1 MPFEAVLFNAKQ
13 LQHGRPCCDKTLVVA
28 AGHGQPCQTCT
39 EILQCVLLCMCLR
52 SSCVVSAAA
61 PGDKLDLLRVEDG
74 WQDVE
79 LS

>member
-1 MPFEAVLFNAKQ
+1 M
-13 LQHGRPCCDKTLVVA
+13 GGLVVTKPLSWQLVMA
-28 AGHGQPCQTCT
+28 NHVKHALK
-39 EILQCVLLCMCLR
+39 ILQCVLLCMCLR

-61 PGDKLDLLRVEDG
+61 PADKLDLLRVEDG